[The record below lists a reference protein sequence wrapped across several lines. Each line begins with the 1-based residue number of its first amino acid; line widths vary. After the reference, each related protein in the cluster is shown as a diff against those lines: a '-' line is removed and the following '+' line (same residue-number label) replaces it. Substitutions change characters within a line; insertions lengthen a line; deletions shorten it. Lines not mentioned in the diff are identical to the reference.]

1 MLIRKYLVCS
11 YVLLLALIIKTVSI
25 LIDNQPMTE
34 FQFVLLLSL
43 FFLWLLR
50 ARISIQNGELIDY
63 RVFSARQHVKLN
75 ELSDIE
81 QTNSFGFVLR
91 LRTGECIKIHCERF
105 QVNKMRRAISGQA
118 GPSSI

>member
-11 YVLLLALIIKTVSI
+11 YVLLLVLIIKIVSI
-25 LIDNQPMTE
+25 LIDNQSMTE

-50 ARISIQNGELIDY
+50 ARISIQSGELIDY
-63 RVFSARQHVKLN
+63 RVFSASQHVKLS
-75 ELSDIE
+75 EVSDIE

-105 QVNKMRRAISGQA
+105 QVDKIRRALKGHA
-118 GPSSI
+118 DPSSR